1 MPWKPTVHRPA
12 GAKSAAEV
20 KRELDRQRPSAAR
33 RGYDGRWRRARSPV
47 SGGAPAVRPLSGRGP
62 PDRRRRWSTTWCR
75 IEATSGCSGTRT
87 NWQALC
93 KRCHDAKTVRDGRW
107 GQRQLSDGAARSI
120 YGCDVH
126 GMPLDPDHP
135 WNRPAGG
142 WVVAGGPADRDR
154 AGRRCVCAAK
164 FGRGVSGRSAAESLN
179 SCPQQHLDSWPFVR
193 F

>member
-12 GAKSAAEV
+12 GAKSSAEV

-33 RGYDGRWRRARSPV
+33 RGYDGRWRRARSRYLAEHPWCARCLV
-47 SGGAPAVRPLSGRGP
+47 EGRLTPATVVDHMEPHRG
-62 PDRRRRWSTTWCR
+62 DERLFWDQDQ
-75 IEATSGCSGTRT
+75 
-87 NWQALC
+87 WQVLC
-93 KRCHDAKTVRDGRW
+93 KQHHDAKTVRDGRW

-142 WVVAGGPADRDR
+142 V
-154 AGRRCVCAAK
+154 
-164 FGRGVSGRSAAESLN
+164 GRSWRTR
-179 SCPQQHLDSWPFVR
+179 Q
-193 F
+193 